1 MQIFLNLFFGIG
13 SIILLYYGAEWLV
26 GGGSAI
32 ARKMKVP
39 SLVIGLTL
47 VAFGT
52 SAPELVV
59 SVDAA
64 LTGHGDVSIGNV
76 VGSNSANIALILGL
90 GALLT
95 PLPVNR
101 ILFKMDVP
109 VLVLASVLLLIFHRI
124 SGGITRWQ
132 GGIFLAGLIA
142 YTLYNLLSS
151 KRKNDDED
159 LVPCRTGTG
168 MALLMAAGGLAA
180 LIVGGKLLVKSAVFI
195 AGLCHVPEAVVGL
208 TIVAVGTS
216 LPELATSVVAARK
229 GETDIAIGN
238 VVGSNIFNILGILG
252 MAPVLA
258 PIHAPGISNTDM
270 IFMLFLTLALVPIMK
285 SGFKID
291 RREGIFLLAV
301 YAIYVGWLIFA

>member
-1 MQIFLNLFFGIG
+1 MQIFLHLFFGIG
-13 SIILLYYGAEWLV
+13 SIALLYYGAEWLV
-26 GGGSAI
+26 SGGSAI

-64 LTGHGDVSIGNV
+64 LSGHGDVSIGNV
-76 VGSNSANIALILGL
+76 VGSNIANIALILGL
-90 GALLT
+90 CALLA
-95 PLPVNR
+95 PLPVNKA
-101 ILFKMDVP
+101 LFRTDVP
-109 VLVLASVLLLIFHRI
+109 VLIAASILLLIFHRI

-132 GGIFLAGLIA
+132 GVIFLAGLLG
-142 YTLYNLLSS
+142 YTLYNLCSS
-151 KRKNDDED
+151 HQESTGED
-159 LVPCRTGTG
+159 SAGRRIGTA

-180 LIVGGKLLVKSAVFI
+180 LVAGGKLLVKSAVFI
-195 AGLCHVPEAVVGL
+195 AELCHVPEAVIGL

-216 LPELATSVVAARK
+216 LPELATSVVAAKK

-252 MAPVLA
+252 VAPILA

-270 IFMLFLTLALVPIMK
+270 IFMLFLSLALVPIMK
-285 SGFKID
+285 TGFKID
-291 RREGIFLLAV
+291 RREGLFLLGIYAV
-301 YAIYVGWLIFA
+301 YVLWLILA

>member
-1 MQIFLNLFFGIG
+1 VN
-13 SIILLYYGAEWLV
+13 
-26 GGGSAI
+26 GGSAI

-64 LTGHGDVSIGNV
+64 LSGHGDVSIGNV
-76 VGSNSANIALILGL
+76 VGSNIANIALILGL
-90 GALLT
+90 CALIS

-109 VLVLASVLLLIFHRI
+109 VLFLASILLVVFQWI

-132 GGIFLAGLIA
+132 GVIFLAGLIA
-142 YTLYNLLSS
+142 YTLYNLMSS
-151 KRKNDDED
+151 HRDDSGED
-159 LVPCRTGTG
+159 TTACRTGTG
-168 MALLMAAGGLAA
+168 MALLMTIGGLAA
-180 LIVGGKLLVKSAVFI
+180 LIIGGKLLVKSAVFM
-195 AGLCHVPEAVVGL
+195 AALCHVPEAVVGL

-216 LPELATSVVAARK
+216 LPELATSVVAAKK

-252 MAPVLA
+252 VSGVLA

-270 IFMLFLTLALVPIMK
+270 IFMLFLSLALVPIMK

-291 RREGIFLLAV
+291 RREGIFLLAAYTV
-301 YAIYVGWLIFA
+301 YVGWLIFA

>member
-1 MQIFLNLFFGIG
+1 M
-13 SIILLYYGAEWLV
+13 
-26 GGGSAI
+26 
-32 ARKMKVP
+32 R
-39 SLVIGLTL
+39 
-47 VAFGT
+47 
-52 SAPELVV
+52 
-59 SVDAA
+59 
-64 LTGHGDVSIGNV
+64 
-76 VGSNSANIALILGL
+76 
-90 GALLT
+90 T
-95 PLPVNR
+95 PTKQRAVNR

-208 TIVAVGTS
+208 IIVAVGTS

-238 VVGSNIFNILGILG
+238 IVGACTINILL
-252 MAPVLA
+252 VT
-258 PIHAPGISNTDM
+258 GISGTITPLPFTADGSSF
-270 IFMLFLTLALVPIMK
+270 IIDSCIALAAAGLLALLCYLPGK
-285 SGFKID
+285 KI
-291 RREGIFLLAV
+291 RRWGGWTMLACFV
-301 YAIYVGWLIFA
+301 GYYIYLFATM